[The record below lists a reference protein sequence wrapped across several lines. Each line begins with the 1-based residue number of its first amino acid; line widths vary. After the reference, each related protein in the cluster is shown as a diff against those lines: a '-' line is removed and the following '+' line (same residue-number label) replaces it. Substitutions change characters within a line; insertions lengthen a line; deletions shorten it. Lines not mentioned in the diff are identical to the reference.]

1 MERMLRDK
9 KVLLIFLLPA
19 LAIYLVFIP
28 APAITSLLLSLTKW
42 DLIGE
47 IKFIGLNNYR
57 FLFIDDMVFGTAARN
72 TLIFMVTSI
81 LLQLPMAF
89 LLANILGRDIRGKNI
104 YRNVIFLPVT
114 FSSVAVALMFYFVY
128 QPDAGLLNQFLRM
141 LGFNAQ
147 LAWLGNEKTALLS
160 VVLTLAWQWTGYHMV
175 IYMAGIT
182 SISSDLMEAAKI
194 DGCSEWQVTWH
205 IIFPLLIP
213 VIEVS
218 TVLITTSSLKAFDM
232 IYIMTFG
239 GPNHASEVLASH
251 MYTKTFAQMQYGYG
265 SALSSILLVLCILS
279 TVVIRRI
286 FNTAETN
293 KIKREAKG

>member
-1 MERMLRDK
+1 MLRDK

>member
-19 LAIYLVFIP
+19 LTIYLLFIP
-28 APAITSLLLSLTKW
+28 APAVTSLLLSFTKW
-42 DLIGE
+42 DLVGA
-47 IKFIGLNNYR
+47 IKFIGLDNYK
-57 FLFIDDMVFGTAARN
+57 FLFMDDAVFGTAVRN
-72 TLIFMVTSI
+72 TFIFVAVSI
-81 LLQLPMAF
+81 LMQLPMAF
-89 LLANILGRDIRGKNI
+89 LLANILGRQMKG
-104 YRNVIFLPVT
+104 RNVFRNIIFLPVT

-128 QPDAGLLNQFLRM
+128 QPDTGLLNQL
-141 LGFNAQ
+141 LKLIGINVN
-147 LAWLGNEKTALLS
+147 LAWLGDSKTALLS
-160 VVLTLAWQWTGYHMV
+160 VIATLAWQWTGYHMV

-182 SISSDLMEAAKI
+182 SIPADLMEAAKI

-213 VIEVS
+213 VIQVS

-251 MYTKTFAQMQYGYG
+251 MYTKTFAQMKYGYG
-265 SALSSILLVLCILS
+265 SALSGVLMVLCILS
-279 TVVIRRI
+279 TVIINRLFKTV
-286 FNTAETN
+286 ED
-293 KIKREAKG
+293 